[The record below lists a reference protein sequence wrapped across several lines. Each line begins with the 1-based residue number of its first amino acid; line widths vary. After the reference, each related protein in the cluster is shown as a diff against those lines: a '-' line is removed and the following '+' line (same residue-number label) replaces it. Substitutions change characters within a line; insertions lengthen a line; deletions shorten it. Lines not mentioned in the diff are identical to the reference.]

1 MYLSVVL
8 AEPDPSGSTGIVS
21 ALSGLLPALAPI
33 PEFRLPSTS
42 PGCCDSQAVVV
53 SHLHSVQ
60 QRLVAHNVGQPQ
72 LIRSIS
78 SKLVPGPPVGI
89 DNRAQIV
96 VNGWAGFL
104 PVLRPA
110 LTEVNIRFGG
120 IHQSRVRE
128 PLC

>member
-72 LIRSIS
+72 LIRGTGSE
-78 SKLVPGPPVGI
+78 LVSCPPVGI
-89 DNRAQIV
+89 GNRTRV
-96 VNGWAGFL
+96 VVDWRSRLL
-104 PVLRPA
+104 PVLGPS
-110 LTEVNIRFGG
+110 LTEG
-120 IHQSRVRE
+120 RE
-128 PLC
+128 PVIGRT